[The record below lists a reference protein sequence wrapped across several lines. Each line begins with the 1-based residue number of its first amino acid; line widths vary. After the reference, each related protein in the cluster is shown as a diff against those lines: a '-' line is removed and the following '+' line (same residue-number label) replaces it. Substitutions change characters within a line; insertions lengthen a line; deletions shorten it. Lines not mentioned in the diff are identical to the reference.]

1 MYLVSS
7 YEQKMFYGW
16 EKQMTFIAL
25 LTFIY
30 VFIGSSQAKFDCVD
44 ISWADPTF
52 VIVILLQVV
61 AEFPRTSVGMQAW
74 SPVACLC
81 VCRTRDDAPEE
92 TFTPSWCCNIVS
104 GTAKSFASS
113 ALLMRFVEFSWKHL
127 GWIIFGGCAALVWG
141 ILHCANESS
150 WVPALEG
157 DISRVDICFQQ
168 WEIITPQSQDHSYT
182 FELTKCPHGQIHTV
196 HIFLIH
202 PSSLLSI
209 YPSLLWLQKCQGG
222 LRTRSYQLLGRHWK
236 NHMTFFSLYVDILP
250 ILLVR

>member
-1 MYLVSS
+1 
-7 YEQKMFYGW
+7 
-16 EKQMTFIAL
+16 MTLIAL

-30 VFIGSSQAKFDCVD
+30 VFIGSSQAKFDSVD

-61 AEFPRTSVGMQAW
+61 AEFARTSVGMQAW

-81 VCRTRDDAPEE
+81 VCRTKDDAPEE

-104 GTAKSFASS
+104 GAAESFASS

-127 GWIIFGGCAALVWG
+127 GWIIFGGCAALVWE
-141 ILHCANESS
+141 IPHCANKSS
-150 WVPALEG
+150 WVPSLEG
-157 DISRVDICFQQ
+157 DISRVEICFQQ
-168 WEIITPQSQDHSYT
+168 REIITPQSQDHSYT

-202 PSSLLSI
+202 PFSLLSI
-209 YPSLLWLQKCQGG
+209 YPPSSFVMTTETSRRTQDTG
-222 LRTRSYQLLGRHWK
+222 LSIAWPTLKESHDI
-236 NHMTFFSLYVDILP
+236 FSLYVDFLP
-250 ILLVR
+250 ILPVR